1 MSSTNPKNKD
11 NPSKRIEYRG
21 KNVRV
26 SRTGG
31 VSATKTF
38 KGDGVGA
45 TINTKHGLRLHKRLF
60 KGARMGFQNGNFQF
74 IGRYNSGPFN
84 FNISKNGV
92 STSLKNKRGSYN
104 LLKPNYSSFKLG
116 GVQVRGKN
124 AATFQLIYMLV
135 ILCVNLFK
143 LFWHIFTSIL
153 WFLFLTLKWIVDFT
167 IGFLKGLKVLIT
179 CKNVIKNIISLKSFS
194 LPYFFQKR
202 F

>member
-1 MSSTNPKNKD
+1 MSSTNSKDKD

-84 FNISKNGV
+84 FNVSKNL
-92 STSLKNKRGSYN
+92 SN
-104 LLKPNYSSFKLG
+104 SFKS
-116 GVQVRGKN
+116 QI
-124 AATFQLIYMLV
+124 FQP
-135 ILCVNLFK
+135 NR
-143 LFWHIFTSIL
+143 
-153 WFLFLTLKWIVDFT
+153 
-167 IGFLKGLKVLIT
+167 VLSTDLRQI
-179 CKNVIKNIISLKSFS
+179 
-194 LPYFFQKR
+194 
-202 F
+202 

>member
-1 MSSTNPKNKD
+1 MSGTNPKNKD
-11 NPSKRIEYRG
+11 KPHKRIEYRG

-31 VSATKTF
+31 VSVTKTF

-60 KGARMGFQNGNFQF
+60 KGARIGFQNGNFQF

-84 FNISKNGV
+84 FNISKKGV

-104 LLKPNYSSFKLG
+104 IFKPNYSSFKLG

-124 AATFQLIYMLV
+124 AATFQMIYMV
-135 ILCVNLFK
+135 IILFVNFIK
-143 LFWHIFTSIL
+143 FFWYTSISIL
-153 WFLFLTLKWIVDFT
+153 WVGFLSVKWIVDFT
-167 IGFLKGLKVLIT
+167 IGFIKGYREID
-179 CKNVIKNIISLKSFS
+179 
-194 LPYFFQKR
+194 
-202 F
+202 

>member
-1 MSSTNPKNKD
+1 MSNSKSKD
-11 NPSKRIEYRG
+11 HSEPHKRIEYKG
-21 KNVRV
+21 ENVRV

-74 IGRYNSGPFN
+74 IGRYKSGPFN
-84 FNISKNGV
+84 FNVSKNGV

-104 LLKPNYSSFKLG
+104 ILKPNYSSFKLG

-124 AATFQLIYMLV
+124 AATFQMIFMVV
-135 ILCVNLFK
+135 ILLVNLFK
-143 LFWHIFTSIL
+143 LLWHIFISFL
-153 WFLFLTLKWIVDFT
+153 WFGFLSIKWIVDFT
-167 IGFLKGLKVLIT
+167 IGFFKGFREVD
-179 CKNVIKNIISLKSFS
+179 
-194 LPYFFQKR
+194 
-202 F
+202 

>member
-1 MSSTNPKNKD
+1 MSSTNSKDKD

-21 KNVRV
+21 ENVRV

-31 VSATKTF
+31 VSETKTF

-45 TINTKHGLRLHKRLF
+45 TLNTKHGLRLHKRLF

-84 FNISKNGV
+84 FNVSKNGF

-104 LLKPNYSSFKLG
+104 ILKPNYSSFKLG

-124 AATFQLIYMLV
+124 AATFQMIYMV
-135 ILCVNLFK
+135 IILFVNFTK
-143 LFWHIFTSIL
+143 LSWHIFISIL
-153 WFLFLTLKWIVDFT
+153 WFGFLTLKWIVDFT
-167 IGFLKGLKVLIT
+167 IGFFKGVRL
-179 CKNVIKNIISLKSFS
+179 NS
-194 LPYFFQKR
+194 
-202 F
+202 